1 MGVHP
6 THEGAAPVSP
16 RTQPIAR
23 FDDRFSES
31 EAEAVSWEDT
41 ARLLRDAEL
50 YWLTTVRGDG
60 RPHITPL
67 VGVWQEDAWHFCT
80 GPQEQKARNLAANAE
95 VAVATGTNSWAAGTD
110 VVIEGEAVRLTE
122 QADLQRLA
130 DGYLA
135 KYGDDWRFEVGDGV
149 FGSGDDA
156 AYVFRVVP
164 AKVLAFAKQPHGQTS
179 YRFTAG

>member
-1 MGVHP
+1 MSMSEHP
-6 THEGAAPVSP
+6 ATK
-16 RTQPIAR
+16 

-50 YWLTTVRGDG
+50 YWLTTIRSDG
-60 RPHITPL
+60 RPHIAPL
-67 VGVWQEDAWHFCT
+67 VGVWQDDAMHFCT
-80 GPQEQKARNLAANAE
+80 GPEEQKARNLAAHPE
-95 VAVATGTNSWAAGTD
+95 VAVATGTNTWAAGTD
-110 VVIEGEAVRLTE
+110 VVVEGSAVRLTE

-130 DGYLA
+130 DAYLA

-149 FGSGDDA
+149 FGSGHDA

-164 AKVLAFAKQPHGQTS
+164 AKVLAFAKRPHGQTS
-179 YRFTAG
+179 YRFTAGDSR